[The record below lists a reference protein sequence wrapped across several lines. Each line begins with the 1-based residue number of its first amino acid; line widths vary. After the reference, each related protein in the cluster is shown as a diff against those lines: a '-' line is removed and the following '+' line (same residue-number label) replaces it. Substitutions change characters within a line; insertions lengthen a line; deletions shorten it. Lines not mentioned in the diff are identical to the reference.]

1 MLSACDFLANQK
13 MRKIRALACDFLTA
27 SDFLGIYVVH
37 GSCEIIC
44 DFLTAFDFLG
54 KLYDVPLPFLC
65 YWASGSSKKLGLGRS
80 RALRWQLGRVTQR
93 EATTRQNNAVNVI
106 SLTPT
111 RPNEKEKKNKECNYL
126 CILLHAYSLTWLVLL
141 KLDFYL

>member
-1 MLSACDFLANQK
+1 MLSACDFLANQN

-44 DFLTAFDFLG
+44 DFLTAFDFLE
-54 KLYDVPLPFLC
+54 KLYDVPIPFLC
-65 YWASGSSKKLGLGRS
+65 YWASGSSKKIRFGQVSG
-80 RALRWQLGRVTQR
+80 AEVTTGKGNTTGGHNEAKQR
-93 EATTRQNNAVNVI
+93 GKRDQPDSA
-106 SLTPT
+106 